1 MEQIPENPGPGTYS
15 TEKYTD
21 FRSSKSAPGSMQ
33 NKGNAAGSVSI
44 NGSMER
50 IFVRFSFKK
59 CMNVHVFSNVGKL
72 LKMMFTLCGWSLKLA
87 N

>member
-15 TEKYTD
+15 TERYTD

-50 IFVRFSFKK
+50 IFVRFSLKEY
-59 CMNVHVFSNVGKL
+59 MNIFTDVCL
-72 LKMMFTLCGWSLKLA
+72 LLTVMFNLCV
-87 N
+87 

>member
-15 TEKYTD
+15 TERYTD

-50 IFVRFSFKK
+50 IFVRFP
-59 CMNVHVFSNVGKL
+59 
-72 LKMMFTLCGWSLKLA
+72 LKEYKQMYVCYFNTVMFNLCV
-87 N
+87 